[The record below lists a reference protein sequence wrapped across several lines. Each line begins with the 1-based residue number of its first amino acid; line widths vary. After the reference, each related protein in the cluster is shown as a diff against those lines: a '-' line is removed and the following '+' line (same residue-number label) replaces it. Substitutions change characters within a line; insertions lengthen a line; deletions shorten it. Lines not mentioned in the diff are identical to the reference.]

1 MSHAPQVTQATA
13 GDTVLFHYTGSLR
26 DGTVFDSSSGRD
38 PLRVTLGSGQV
49 IRGVD
54 DALIGMA
61 PGQEKS
67 VTIAADEAYGPHRPE
82 LLHEVQRAAIP
93 PEVNLEVG
101 QQLEGRDTGGQS
113 LRLTVVEVADNMV
126 TLDANHP
133 LAGQDLRFDLQLVE
147 IV

>member
-1 MSHAPQVTQATA
+1 MSEVTQATA

-54 DALIGMA
+54 EALTGMA
-61 PGQEKS
+61 PGEEKT
-67 VTIAADEAYGPHRPE
+67 VTIAADEAYGRHRAE
-82 LLHEVQRAAIP
+82 LLHEVQRDAIP
-93 PEVNLEVG
+93 PEVDLEIG
-101 QQLEGRDTGGQS
+101 QLLEGRDTGGQR
-113 LRLTVVEVADNMV
+113 LRLTVVDVADGMV

-133 LAGQDLRFDLQLVE
+133 LAGQDLRFELQLVE

>member
-1 MSHAPQVTQATA
+1 MTQATA
-13 GDTVLFHYTGSLR
+13 QATPGDTVLFHYTGSLT
-26 DGTVFDSSSGRD
+26 DGTVFDSSSGRE

-54 DALIGMA
+54 DALVGMTPGDEKTVTVA
-61 PGQEKS
+61 P
-67 VTIAADEAYGPHRPE
+67 DEAYGPRRPE

-93 PEVNLEVG
+93 PEVDLEVG
-101 QQLEGRDTGGQS
+101 KQLEGRDTGGQR
-113 LRLTVVEVADNMV
+113 LRLTVVDVAEDKV

-133 LAGQDLRFDLQLVE
+133 LAGEELKFDLQLVE

>member
-1 MSHAPQVTQATA
+1 MNQTTQATT

-54 DALIGMA
+54 DALTGMA
-61 PGQEKS
+61 PGQEKT
-67 VTIAADEAYGPHRPE
+67 VTIAAEEAYGPHRPE
-82 LLHEVQRAAIP
+82 LLHEVERAAIP
-93 PEVNLEVG
+93 PEVDLEIG
-101 QQLEGRDTGGQS
+101 QQLEGRDTSGQS
-113 LRLTVVEVADNMV
+113 LRLNVVDVADNLV

>member
-1 MSHAPQVTQATA
+1 MNQTSQATT

-54 DALIGMA
+54 DALTGMA
-61 PGQEKS
+61 PGQEKT
-67 VTIAADEAYGPHRPE
+67 VTIAAEEAYGPHRPE
-82 LLHEVQRAAIP
+82 LLHEVERAAIP
-93 PEVNLEVG
+93 PEVDLEIG
-101 QQLEGRDTGGQS
+101 QQLEGRDTSGQS
-113 LRLTVVEVADNMV
+113 LRLTVVDVADNMV

>member
-1 MSHAPQVTQATA
+1 MNQTTQATT

-54 DALIGMA
+54 DALTGMA
-61 PGQEKS
+61 PGQEKT
-67 VTIAADEAYGPHRPE
+67 VTIAAEEAYGPHRPE
-82 LLHEVQRAAIP
+82 LLHEVERAAIP
-93 PEVNLEVG
+93 PEVDLEIG
-101 QQLEGRDTGGQS
+101 QQLEGRDTSGQS
-113 LRLTVVEVADNMV
+113 LRLTVVDVADNMV

>member
-1 MSHAPQVTQATA
+1 MNQTTQATT

-54 DALIGMA
+54 DALTGMA
-61 PGQEKS
+61 PGQEKT
-67 VTIAADEAYGPHRPE
+67 VTIAAEEAYGPHRPE
-82 LLHEVQRAAIP
+82 LLHEVERAAIP
-93 PEVNLEVG
+93 PEVDLEIG
-101 QQLEGRDTGGQS
+101 QQLEGRDTSGQS
-113 LRLTVVEVADNMV
+113 LRLTVVDVADNMV

-133 LAGQDLRFDLQLVE
+133 MAGQDLRFDLQLVE

>member
-1 MSHAPQVTQATA
+1 MNQTTQATT

-38 PLRVTLGSGQV
+38 PLRVMLGSGQV

-54 DALIGMA
+54 DALTGMA
-61 PGQEKS
+61 PGQEKT
-67 VTIAADEAYGPHRPE
+67 VTIAAEEAYGPHRPE
-82 LLHEVQRAAIP
+82 LLHEVERAAIP
-93 PEVNLEVG
+93 PEVDLEIG
-101 QQLEGRDTGGQS
+101 QQLEGRDTSGQS
-113 LRLTVVEVADNMV
+113 LRLTVVDVADNMV

>member
-1 MSHAPQVTQATA
+1 MNQATPATA
-13 GDTVLFHYTGSLR
+13 GATVLFHYTGSLR

-54 DALIGMA
+54 EALIGMT
-61 PGQEKS
+61 PGEEKT
-67 VTIAADEAYGPHRPE
+67 VTIAADDAYGPHRPE
-82 LLHEVQRAAIP
+82 LLHEVQREAIP
-93 PEVNLEVG
+93 PEVDLEVG
-101 QQLEGRDTGGQS
+101 QQLEGRDTSGQR
-113 LRLTVVEVADNMV
+113 LRLTVVELAEEMV

-133 LAGQDLRFDLQLVE
+133 LAGQDLRFELQLVE

>member
-1 MSHAPQVTQATA
+1 MSQTTQATA

-54 DALIGMA
+54 EALIGMA
-61 PGQEKS
+61 PGDEKT
-67 VTIAADEAYGPHRPE
+67 VTIAADDAYGPHRPE
-82 LLHEVQRAAIP
+82 LLHEVQREAIP
-93 PEVNLEVG
+93 AEVDLEIG
-101 QQLEGRDTGGQS
+101 KQLEGRDTSGQR
-113 LRLTVVEVADNMV
+113 LRLTVVEVADEMV

>member
-1 MSHAPQVTQATA
+1 MNQTTQATT

-54 DALIGMA
+54 DALTGMA
-61 PGQEKS
+61 PGQEKT
-67 VTIAADEAYGPHRPE
+67 VTIAAEEAYGPHRPE
-82 LLHEVQRAAIP
+82 LLHEVERAAIP
-93 PEVNLEVG
+93 PEVDLEIG
-101 QQLEGRDTGGQS
+101 QQLEGRDTSGQS
-113 LRLTVVEVADNMV
+113 LRLTVVDVADHMV

>member
-1 MSHAPQVTQATA
+1 MSQAAQATA

-26 DGTVFDSSSGRD
+26 DGTVFDSSAGRD

-54 DALIGMA
+54 EALIGMV
-61 PGQEKS
+61 PGEEKT

-82 LLHEVQRAAIP
+82 LLHAVQREAIP
-93 PEVNLEVG
+93 PEVDLEIG
-101 QQLEGRDTGGQS
+101 QQLEGRDTSGQQ
-113 LRLTVVEVADNMV
+113 LRVTVVEVAEEIV

-133 LAGQDLRFDLQLVE
+133 LAGQDLRFELQLVE
-147 IV
+147 IA